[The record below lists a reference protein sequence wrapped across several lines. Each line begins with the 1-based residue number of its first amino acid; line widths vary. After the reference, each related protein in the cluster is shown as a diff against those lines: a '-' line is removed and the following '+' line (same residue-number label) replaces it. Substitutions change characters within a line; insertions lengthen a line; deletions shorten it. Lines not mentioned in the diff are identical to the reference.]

1 MHHSD
6 QTGNVDA
13 RLNPMQSDLATM
25 YAILDERER
34 PYYEHRLA
42 A

>member
-1 MHHSD
+1 MP
-6 QTGNVDA
+6 GI
-13 RLNPMQSDLATM
+13 NPMQSDLATM
-25 YAILDERER
+25 YAIFDDRER